1 MGAQRPTGLRM
12 VIAYKLGKALLQ
24 VPAGLLLAYGATRGL
39 ETKLAALAEALRRHA
54 VHAWTERLAAG
65 LSHAA
70 GSPHD
75 LRLLATAL
83 GVDGVVSFLEGWV
96 LLRGYR
102 WGPWVVVGATG
113 VFIPY
118 ELVSLPCHLHV
129 GRIVMFMLNSA
140 VVIYLARRARQH
152 ATAPA

>member
-1 MGAQRPTGLRM
+1 M
-12 VIAYKLGKALLQ
+12 VIAFKLGKALLQ
-24 VPAGLLLAYGATRGL
+24 VPAGLLLAYGATRSL

-118 ELVSLPCHLHV
+118 ELVSLPRHLHL
-129 GRIVMFMLNSA
+129 GRIAMFMLNTA

>member
-1 MGAQRPTGLRM
+1 MGAQRPTGLRL
-12 VIAYKLGKALLQ
+12 VIAYKLAKALLQ
-24 VPAGLLLAYGATRGL
+24 VPAGLLLAYGATHGL

-54 VHAWTERLAAG
+54 VHAWTERMAAG
-65 LSHAA
+65 LVHAA
-70 GSPHD
+70 ASTHD

-118 ELVSLPCHLHV
+118 EVISLPRHLHV
-129 GRIVMFMLNSA
+129 GRIVLVMLNAA

-152 ATAPA
+152 ATAAA